1 MKLECIVLVKSR
13 EEAKWL
19 QNFLEDI
26 SYWPKP
32 MLSICFNCNSQ
43 SAIRKTQSCVYN
55 THTHTHIVKHLLSN
69 WIIFINY
76 VNSKKRYIRSANQMF
91 IERTFI

>member
-1 MKLECIVLVKSR
+1 MKLEFIVFDKSR

-32 MLSICFNCNSQ
+32 MLSICFNCNNQ
-43 SAIRKTQSCVYN
+43 SAIRKTQSYVYN
-55 THTHTHIVKHLLSN
+55 THTHTHTLLN
-69 WIIFINY
+69 TCF
-76 VNSKKRYIRSANQMF
+76 Q
-91 IERTFI
+91 IELFLLTM